1 MMSPVLQS
9 VVTRFAPSPT
19 GKLHLGSAYSAWTGW
34 HRAREAGGTFLV
46 RIEDIDI
53 RRCKREYE
61 TSILADL
68 KWLSFDWDGDVRRQS
83 EHFASYGKVLD
94 QLDRRGLVYPCF
106 CSRAAIER
114 EVVASANAPHAQ
126 LHGPDGPL
134 YPGTCRHLSV
144 AERRRHIAAGHEHC
158 LRLDCDRAARE
169 VGPYHFFDEVLGR
182 IEGEPRLLGDFVI
195 ARKDTPT
202 SYHLSVTVDDH
213 LQGVTLVTRGVDVL
227 PSTHG
232 HVLLQKLLGYAVPH
246 YAHHRLLTDATGR
259 RFAKR
264 DRDMTIQA
272 MRENGMTPDEVV
284 QLALRWARA
293 HDLPDRKP
301 PARS

>member
-19 GKLHLGSAYSAWTGW
+19 GELHLGSAYSAWTGW
-34 HRAREAGGTFLV
+34 HRARETGGTFLV

-53 RRCKREYE
+53 RRCKRAYE
-61 TSILADL
+61 KSILADL
-68 KWLSFDWDGDVRRQS
+68 KWLGFDWDGEVRRQS
-83 EHFASYGKVLD
+83 EHFADYGQVLD
-94 QLDRRGLVYPCF
+94 RLDRRGLVYPCF

-114 EVVASANAPHAQ
+114 ELAASANAPHDQ

-144 AERRRHIAAGHEHC
+144 EERRRHIAAGHEHC
-158 LRLDCDRAARE
+158 LRLDSDRAAAE
-169 VGPYHFFDEVLGR
+169 AGPYHFFDESLGR
-182 IEGEPRLLGDFVI
+182 IEGEPRLMGDFVI

-202 SYHLSVTVDDH
+202 SYHLSVTVDDQ

-227 PSTHG
+227 PSTHV
-232 HVLLQKLLGYAVPH
+232 HVLLQKLLGYAVPQ

-264 DRDMTIQA
+264 DRDMTIRA
-272 MRENGMTPDEVV
+272 MRESGMAPEEVI
-284 QLALRWARA
+284 ARA
-293 HDLPDRKP
+293 L
-301 PARS
+301 AAAAVAA